1 MVGRQWGARVIG
13 GAAELSGVVYAVVGH
28 PRGAALFVGAALVL
42 LGHGMLHL
50 RSVNVEKLAAAGRI
64 AAVAGA
70 ALALVGAA
78 TAMLSPAP
86 GERRPTVAGAL
97 HEALARM
104 VGRSISWNSASPL
117 VRAVNDAL
125 PVFAALATLA
135 VLFVVVGPMRD
146 LAEPSE
152 DERRRIEQLCASSD
166 SDLLAP
172 FTTRTDKHYVFSPD
186 GRAALGYRVAFGVAV
201 AGAGP
206 VGDPASHAEAFAAFL
221 QRCDD
226 RGWRPAMIGASQA
239 VRDLTRPMG
248 MHGLQIGDEAIVEVA
263 PFHLDTPPMRNARQ
277 AVKRTRNFGVT
288 TTVHR
293 EAQLETSTHAGLQ
306 AVAEEWRHG
315 GGELGFAMTLD
326 HLLDGTHGDAL
337 LFVAWHEGRA
347 VGFQRY
353 LVCRGGTGL
362 SLDVMPRVRRAPNGV
377 NERLIVEAVEWAR
390 ANGISEISL
399 NFAAFRELFEAAP
412 TRGRWEFGP
421 RVIYRVVHLLDP
433 FINVE
438 SLYRFNAKFHPTW
451 SSRHVLFRSPFDVP
465 FFLAAALRLE
475 FSSRTP
481 GAAPEHTAATAHV

>member
-1 MVGRQWGARVIG
+1 MVGRQLGARVIG
-13 GAAELSGVVYAVVGH
+13 GAAELAGVAYAIVGQ
-28 PRGAALFVGAALVL
+28 PRWGSVLAGAALVL
-42 LGHGMLHL
+42 LGHGMVNL
-50 RSVNVEKLAAAGRI
+50 RSINTEKFAAAGRL
-64 AAVAGA
+64 AAVAGGL
-70 ALALVGAA
+70 LAVIGAA
-78 TAMLSPAP
+78 TALLSPAP
-86 GERRPTVAGAL
+86 GEHRPTLVVAV
-97 HEALARM
+97 HEALSRM
-104 VGRSISWNSASPL
+104 VGHTISWNSASPV

-125 PVFAALATLA
+125 PVFAALAVLA
-135 VLFVVVGPMRD
+135 VLYVVVGPMRD
-146 LAEPSE
+146 LPEPSDE
-152 DERRRIEQLCASSD
+152 ERRRVGSLSTSSD

-172 FTTRTDKHYVFSPD
+172 FTTRLDKRYVFSPD

-206 VGDPASHAEAFAAFL
+206 VGHPDAHHAALTAFL

-263 PFHLDTPPMRNARQ
+263 PFQLDTPPMRNARQ
-277 AVKRTRNFGVT
+277 AVKRTRNSGVT

-293 EAQLETSTHAGLQ
+293 EAQLDARTQHGLQ
-306 AVAEEWRHG
+306 VVAEEWRHG

-337 LFVAWHEGRA
+337 LFVAWHEGRP

-362 SLDVMPRVRRAPNGV
+362 SLDVMPRIRRAPNGV

-390 ANGISEISL
+390 AHGVSEVSL

-412 TRGRWEFGP
+412 TRGRWEVGP
-421 RVIYRVVHLLDP
+421 RVLHRVVHLLDP

-438 SLYRFNAKFHPTW
+438 SLYRFNAKFHPSW
-451 SSRHVLFRSPFDVP
+451 HSRHVLFRSPFDVP

-481 GAAPEHTAATAHV
+481 STAPEPTRATLPV

>member
-1 MVGRQWGARVIG
+1 M
-13 GAAELSGVVYAVVGH
+13 YAIVGH
-28 PRGAALFVGAALVL
+28 PRAASLFAGAALVL
-42 LGHGMLHL
+42 LGHGMLHVQAVT
-50 RSVNVEKLAAAGRI
+50 SEKLAAAGRI

-70 ALALVGAA
+70 TLALIGAVTALA
-78 TAMLSPAP
+78 SPAH
-86 GERRPTVAGAL
+86 GERRPTVMGAV

-104 VGRSISWNSASPL
+104 AGRNISWNSASPV

-125 PVFAALATLA
+125 PVFAALAVLV
-135 VLFVVVGPMRD
+135 VLFIVVGPLGD
-146 LAEPSE
+146 VPEPTDE
-152 DERRRIEQLCASSD
+152 ERRRIERLCSSAD

-172 FTTRTDKHYVFSPD
+172 FTTRTDKRYVFSPD
-186 GRAALGYRVAFGVAV
+186 GRAAIGYRVAFGVAV

-206 VGDPASHAEAFAAFL
+206 VGHPASYRDAFAAFL
-221 QRCDD
+221 ERCDD

-239 VRDLTRPMG
+239 VRELTHEMG
-248 MHGLQIGDEAIVEVA
+248 MHGLQIGDEAIVDVT
-263 PFHLDTPPMRNARQ
+263 PFRLDTPPMRNARQ
-277 AVKRTRNFGVT
+277 AVKRTRNFGVS

-293 EAQLETSTHAGLQ
+293 EAQLDTHTLDALQ

-337 LFVAWHEGRA
+337 LFVAWHEGRP

-353 LVCRGGTGL
+353 LECRGGTGL
-362 SLDVMPRVRRAPNGV
+362 SLDVMPRIRRAPNGV
-377 NERLIVEAVEWAR
+377 NERLIVEAVEWGR

-412 TRGRWEFGP
+412 TRGRWELGP
-421 RVIYRVVHLLDP
+421 RVLYRVVHLLDP

-438 SLYRFNAKFHPTW
+438 SLYRFNAKFHPSW
-451 SSRHVLFRSPFDVP
+451 HARHVLFRSPFDVP

-475 FSSRTP
+475 FSSRAPATP
-481 GAAPEHTAATAHV
+481 PEPAPATLNV

>member
-13 GAAELSGVVYAVVGH
+13 GAAEVAGVAYAIAGH
-28 PRGAALFVGAALVL
+28 PRWTSLFIGVALVL
-42 LGHGMLHL
+42 LGHGMINL
-50 RSVNVEKLAAAGRI
+50 RSMNIEKFAAAARLGGV
-64 AAVAGA
+64 VAGV
-70 ALALVGAA
+70 LVVVGAA
-78 TAMLSPAP
+78 TALHSPAP
-86 GERRPTVAGAL
+86 GEPRPTVVGAV
-97 HEALARM
+97 HEALSRM
-104 VGRSISWNSASPL
+104 IGGSISWNSATPL

-125 PVFAALATLA
+125 PVFAAIGVLA
-135 VLFVVVGPMRD
+135 VLCILVGPMRD
-146 LAEPSE
+146 VPEPSD
-152 DERRRIEQLCASSD
+152 DERRRIQWLCASAD

-172 FTTRTDKHYVFSPD
+172 FTTRHDKRYVFSPD

-206 VGDPASHAEAFAAFL
+206 VGHPDAYPAALAAFL

-239 VRDLTRPMG
+239 VRNVTRSMG
-248 MHGLQIGDEAIVEVA
+248 MHGLQIGDEAIVEIA
-263 PFHLDTPPMRNARQ
+263 PFQLDTPPMRNARQ

-293 EAQLETSTHAGLQ
+293 ADGLDASTLAGLH

-326 HLLDGTHGDAL
+326 HLLDGTHPDAL
-337 LFVAWHEGRA
+337 LFVAWHEGRP

-353 LVCRGGTGL
+353 LLCRGGTGL
-362 SLDVMPRVRRAPNGV
+362 SLDVMPRIRHAPNGV
-377 NERLIVEAVEWAR
+377 NERLIVEAIDWGR
-390 ANGISEISL
+390 AHGVTEVSL

-412 TRGRWEFGP
+412 MQGRWAVGP

-451 SSRHVLFRSPFDVP
+451 HSRHVLFRSPLDVP
-465 FFLAAALRLE
+465 FFLVAALRLE

-481 GAAPEHTAATAHV
+481 EAAPEPTPATLHV